1 MVNTPEGQDVIQR
14 NLDRL
19 EQWAQVS
26 LFEIQQ
32 IQIQDLV
39 PGVEAT
45 LNTSASWGMKE
56 LSTAL
61 PKKYVGVLM
70 DGKLNVS
77 QQCDLAAPKA
87 NCILGCI
94 NRGMASSSRVIMP
107 LCAMSPHL
115 DHCIQMWSPQYRSD
129 VDLME
134 HIQRR
139 AVKGIQ
145 GMECLSYVDR
155 LRELGLFRL
164 EKRKLQG
171 DLIAAFQYLKGSN
184 RKEEDRLLCRV
195 CGDRTRR
202 NGFRLK
208 EGRFK
213 LDLRK
218 KSFTVRVV
226 RHWNSLP
233 GEAA

>member
-1 MVNTPEGQDVIQR
+1 MPSQPR
-14 NLDRL
+14 N
-19 EQWAQVS
+19 QPY
-26 LFEIQQ
+26 
-32 IQIQDLV
+32 
-39 PGVEAT
+39 PG
-45 LNTSASWGMKE
+45 LH
-56 LSTAL
+56 
-61 PKKYVGVLM
+61 PKKHGQQVEGVYPAPLLCAGETSPGILHPDVESSVQERCGPLGTRPEENPKNNQR
-70 DGKLNVS
+70 DGKPP
-77 QQCDLAAPKA
+77 C
-87 NCILGCI
+87 
-94 NRGMASSSRVIMP
+94 
-107 LCAMSPHL
+107 
-115 DHCIQMWSPQYRSD
+115 
-129 VDLME
+129 E
-134 HIQRR
+134 H
-139 AVKGIQ
+139 
-145 GMECLSYVDR
+145 R

>member
-1 MVNTPEGQDVIQR
+1 MQWNRFTIILTFYMHNYLPYSVLNTASVKAVLVQLLPMTVCSMFLKETAWYGIKLWGVGNTPEGQDVIQR

-94 NRGMASSSRVIMP
+94 KRSVAS
-107 LCAMSPHL
+107 
-115 DHCIQMWSPQYRSD
+115 
-129 VDLME
+129 
-134 HIQRR
+134 
-139 AVKGIQ
+139 
-145 GMECLSYVDR
+145 R
-155 LRELGLFRL
+155 LR
-164 EKRKLQG
+164 QV
-171 DLIAAFQYLKGSN
+171 ICPST
-184 RKEEDRLLCRV
+184 LL
-195 CGDRTRR
+195 
-202 NGFRLK
+202 
-208 EGRFK
+208 
-213 LDLRK
+213 
-218 KSFTVRVV
+218 
-226 RHWNSLP
+226 W
-233 GEAA
+233 